1 MNKKDKNLTNF
12 WNFGFFNLFE
22 EFEEEINS
30 LINNNLTEYQE
41 GGPITYGY
49 SINIGPETNYQPEIR
64 QWGNLNDFRK
74 KNNLPE
80 LENPFGLYQT
90 PQLPKNSNSNNPYYD
105 IIDEDDYLKVIVEVP
120 GFTKETLLI
129 EIDEEGSEIILKGNV
144 EDREINTSI
153 QLPSKI
159 EAKGTKSSI
168 TNGILEIH
176 GKKRK
181 NSSKHFKLK
190 ID

>member
-1 MNKKDKNLTNF
+1 MKKQDKNSDKF
-12 WNFGFFNLFE
+12 WDFGFFNVFKD
-22 EFEEEINS
+22 FEEEINS
-30 LINNNLTEYQE
+30 IMNNNLTEYQE

-49 SINIGPETNYQPEIR
+49 SVKIGPETNYQPEIR

-80 LENPFGLYQT
+80 FEIPFGLAQRR
-90 PQLPKNSNSNNPYYD
+90 QLPQDSNSNNPYYD

-120 GFTKETLLI
+120 GFTKETLTI
-129 EIDEEGSEIILKGNV
+129 EIDEDGSEITLKGNI
-144 EDREINTSI
+144 ETRELNTSI
-153 QLPSKI
+153 KLPSKI

-176 GKKRK
+176 GKKR
-181 NSSKHFKLK
+181 NNTSKQFKLK

>member
-1 MNKKDKNLTNF
+1 MNKKDKNLGNF
-12 WNFGFFNLFE
+12 WNFGFFNLFK

-30 LINNNLTEYQE
+30 LMNNNLTEYQA

-74 KNNLPE
+74 KHNLPE
-80 LENPFGLYQT
+80 LEDPFELHQT
-90 PQLPKNSNSNNPYYD
+90 PQLPKNSNSSDPYFD

-120 GFTKETLLI
+120 GFTKETLAI

-144 EDREINTSI
+144 EDRELNTSI

-168 TNGILEIH
+168 TNGILEIR